1 MKNAL
6 AILLILIALI
16 VVPAGALEYEDKPNL
31 AISSITVFKK
41 TIQQTLPTDRVERG
55 ENLVSISVYNN
66 AQMKNLKYEN
76 EQEAMFFSDES
87 AIFTAYKI
95 KIELIGDEDIEV
107 LTPAFEIPA
116 MKPMQRETLTFIVKV
131 KENAKSGEH
140 ELKLKSTF
148 YRIDSVDMTPFGE
161 MLVPKSFSITESYL
175 VTQIANKTISN
186 TTSYEYK
193 LKLQEYEITF
203 IEVENEIPV
212 KLRVEDRVKL
222 EVVEVTQSE
231 ILSLGKGEIRMK
243 IRNAGDYNAEKAYL
257 VLKMPAGFEVS
268 GKIEQSTSTIPM
280 QMYAMYGLT
289 STISQSSTSSSE
301 TTVYI
306 GDLPA
311 GGYAETTVRFKV
323 KTGEAGN
330 YTLRVKLYY
339 LDEFGN
345 VKESNEV
352 PIGVKVGEK
361 PKIKIEGIESGVYV
375 NSAGKVVLK
384 FTSSTNLK
392 DVSVKLSTSDP
403 LSVLSSENYIGDLE
417 AGKSYTAVFTVK
429 ASSWA
434 EAVVYPAEVV
444 LKFKSVDEYFELDP
458 LKVGIAVNPKIELLV
473 EDVAEINAGDEK
485 IVTFTIKNA
494 GNLTLRDATARIT
507 IVDPFSSTDD
517 SAYIGDLA
525 PGASVE
531 AKFKLSVDREA
542 TPKLYALNLEVKY
555 KDAQGNWAYSEPVKA
570 LINVKPAQFPYHLLA
585 LIGIAVIVV
594 IVVYMKRRK

>member
-6 AILLILIALI
+6 AILLILITLI
-16 VVPAGALEYEDKPNL
+16 LVPAGALEYEDEPNL
-31 AISSITVFKK
+31 AISSISVFKK
-41 TIQQTLPTDRVERG
+41 AIQQNLPTDRVERG

-66 AQMKNLKYEN
+66 AQMKNLKYDN

-95 KIELIGDEDIEV
+95 RIELIGDEDIEV

-116 MKPMQRETLTFIVKV
+116 MKPMQRETLTFLVKV

-148 YRIDSVDMTPFGE
+148 YRIDSIDMTPFSE
-161 MLVPKSFSITESYL
+161 MLIPKSFSITESYL
-175 VTQIANKTISN
+175 ITQISNKTISN

-193 LKLQEYEITF
+193 IKLQEYEITF
-203 IEVENEIPV
+203 VEVENEIPV
-212 KLRVEDRVKL
+212 KLYVEDRVKL
-222 EVVEVTQSE
+222 EVVDVTQSE

-268 GKIEQSTSTIPM
+268 GKTEQSTSTIPM

-289 STISQSSTSSSE
+289 STMSQSTSSSE

-330 YTLRVKLYY
+330 YTFRVKLYY

-352 PIGVKVGEK
+352 PIGVKVDEK

-375 NSAGKVVLK
+375 NSAGKVVVK

-392 DVSVKLSTSDP
+392 EVSVKLSTSDP

-417 AGKSYTAVFTVK
+417 VGKSYNAVFTVK

-444 LKFKSVDEYFELDP
+444 LRFKSVDEYFELDP

-473 EDVAEINAGDEK
+473 ENVAEINAGDEK

-525 PGASVE
+525 PGASAE

-585 LIGIAVIVV
+585 LIGIAVIAV
-594 IVVYMKRRK
+594 IVVYLKRKK